1 MPVITWRK
9 SSKRANHVVGED
21 QLALQPS
28 ELGATTTGVESVQEA
43 ESSGKFGWEDA
54 KQSKPRT
61 TWVWDRSK
69 QAWVEICEK
78 PTMEELPSANG
89 PADMGI
95 IAPPQPSATPA
106 SVTRKIG
113 WLKSARELFPTKAS
127 MVHVSDEVVLKS
139 KTQELSGPE
148 AAVRRPADKE
158 ATGIILDTRQ
168 EAEESAR
175 TIIRRNGEQAQNTL
189 SRPSDKAKEI
199 KEKVER
205 QAPAARQEARKSS
218 PDRFAGAEQLAQGI
232 IKAAEAKARAHAEK
246 VIGQVEEKAEA
257 RAEVII
263 ARADEKAKAQAEKI
277 IRQVEEKAEA
287 RAEVIIARADEKAK
301 AQAEKIIRQVE
312 EKAEA
317 RAEVI
322 IARAEERT
330 RAQIEKII
338 AQAEEKAE
346 ARADNIIARVEDKA
360 RALAGKIIAQA
371 ENICQQRG
379 SAAEQRAQRIF
390 KTTDEKATEIKAS
403 AETTVKAMP
412 GQPAPSREGN
422 DRKEKPATSEGTAE
436 LVIGPTVDVGKMQK
450 MLTRLTKFPE
460 IRVLDLGGSAG
471 KGVTIKLFS
480 GNLARLP
487 NRLEAL
493 PEVAK
498 VSELPRKLSKIC
510 YSQRICPGP
519 RSGNGPPVRRLL
531 VTLEK
536 QTTYLEI

>member
-9 SSKRANHVVGED
+9 SSKRANHVVVED

-28 ELGATTTGVESVQEA
+28 ELGATTTGVEPVQEA

-54 KQSKPRT
+54 KQTKPRT

-158 ATGIILDTRQ
+158 ATGIIIDTRQ

-232 IKAAEAKARAHAEK
+232 IKAAEAKARAH
-246 VIGQVEEKAEA
+246 V
-257 RAEVII
+257 
-263 ARADEKAKAQAEKI
+263 EKI
-277 IRQVEEKAEA
+277 IGQVEEKAEA